1 VTITAI
7 IPGKPV
13 GKGRPRFTKGGTPY
27 TPEKT
32 RAYETKAAI
41 IYKLAARGYKF
52 PRHVPVS
59 VTIRAFYGV
68 PASDTKRQRERK
80 LTGAVL
86 PCKKPDIDNV
96 TKIILDALN
105 GLAYEDDAQ
114 VVKITAE
121 KFYSDRPRVEIS
133 VSASEEADTN
143 AEPN

>member
-1 VTITAI
+1 MTITAI
-7 IPGKPV
+7 IPGEPV

-52 PRHVPVS
+52 LRHVPVS
-59 VTIRAFYGV
+59 VMIRAFYSV
-68 PASDTKRQRERK
+68 PVSDSMRQRERK

-114 VVKITAE
+114 VVSIRADKR
-121 KFYSDRPRVEIS
+121 YSDRPQVEIT
-133 VSASEEADTN
+133 VTDFGEAET
-143 AEPN
+143 

>member
-1 VTITAI
+1 MTITAI
-7 IPGKPV
+7 IPGEPV

-41 IYKLAARGYKF
+41 IYKLAAHGYKF

-59 VTIRAFYGV
+59 VMIRAFYSV
-68 PASDTKRQRERK
+68 PVSDSMRQRERK

-114 VVKITAE
+114 VVSIRTDKR
-121 KFYSDRPRVEIS
+121 YSGRPRVEIT
-133 VSASEEADTN
+133 VTDFGEAET
-143 AEPN
+143 